1 MRFQTSLFLALTI
14 LFVMGCSSG
23 SQASGTLTGH
33 VDIGPLQ
40 PVERVGVPQPTPSPA
55 MYAAWRIVVLSQ
67 DGKREIARG
76 EIDSSGHYQIKL
88 LDGKY
93 MVTAKPVN
101 GAGLGGQQ
109 VVPVQI
115 IKGEA
120 TQLDISI
127 DTGIR

>member
-14 LFVMGCSSG
+14 LCVMGCSSG
-23 SQASGTLTGH
+23 SQAGGTLTGH

-55 MYAAWRIVVLSQ
+55 MYAAWRIVVLSE

-76 EIDSSGHYQIKL
+76 EIDSSGQYQIKL
-88 LDGKY
+88 PDGKY
-93 MVTAKPVN
+93 MVTARPVN

-109 VVPVQI
+109 VHPVEI
-115 IKGEA
+115 LTGKT

>member
-1 MRFQTSLFLALTI
+1 
-14 LFVMGCSSG
+14 
-23 SQASGTLTGH
+23 
-33 VDIGPLQ
+33 
-40 PVERVGVPQPTPSPA
+40 

-88 LDGKY
+88 PDGKY

-115 IKGEA
+115 IKREA

>member
-14 LFVMGCSSG
+14 LCVMGCSSG

>member
-55 MYAAWRIVVLSQ
+55 MYAAWRIVVLSE

-76 EIDSSGHYQIKL
+76 EIDSSGQYQIKL
-88 LDGKY
+88 PDGKY
-93 MVTAKPVN
+93 MVTARPVN

-109 VVPVQI
+109 VHPVEI
-115 IKGEA
+115 LTGKT

>member
-1 MRFQTSLFLALTI
+1 MRFQTNLFLALTI

-55 MYAAWRIVVLSQ
+55 MYAAWRIVVLSE

-76 EIDSSGHYQIKL
+76 EIDSSGQYQIKL
-88 LDGKY
+88 PDGKY
-93 MVTAKPVN
+93 MVTARPIN
-101 GAGLGGQQ
+101 GAGLGGLQ
-109 VVPVQI
+109 VHPVEI
-115 IKGEA
+115 LTGKT